1 MGKRRGKT
9 LISHTLPSSPS
20 RSFSSSSSSDFEF
33 TISLSPLSKSPSA
46 LCVADDL
53 FYKGQLL
60 PLQLSPRLSM
70 VRTLLASS
78 SDSASATDSSRD
90 SSGSSTDSQ
99 YSSFSSAAP
108 GAPGAAPGAGECDS
122 SRPSSVTED
131 DEFRRLH
138 CGPGHA
144 GGNPAAQIRR
154 GKYFLARFS
163 SVFRK
168 EPGKGREANYNLSGS
183 SSSSSSSTSVKKR
196 VSATAKEVIR
206 KYLKKVKPLYEK
218 LSQKQQQQQQQQKS
232 TEISPP
238 PAKTSPRSSFSQPL
252 RTERTVREIMVS
264 SGKSARKDGGGAFS
278 NSFSGNLRYP
288 RKRSCASSCPS
299 SMRSSP
305 SHSGVLSRGGFGVGV
320 ARTVGGCSS
329 EASSME
335 ELQSAIQGAIAHC
348 KNSMSQNNYKVMV
361 SNEI

>member
-9 LISHTLPSSPS
+9 LIPHSHTLPSSPS
-20 RSFSSSSSSDFEF
+20 RSFSSSSSSSDFEF
-33 TISLSPLSKSPSA
+33 TISLSPLNKSSSA
-46 LCVADDL
+46 LCVADEL

-78 SDSASATDSSRD
+78 SSSASDSATTSSRD

-99 YSSFSSAAP
+99 FSSSSAP
-108 GAPGAAPGAGECDS
+108 AGDCDS

-138 CGPGHA
+138 CGPGD
-144 GGNPAAQIRR
+144 GGGGGAQIRK
-154 GKYFLARFS
+154 GKYFLSRFS

-168 EPGKGREANYNLSGS
+168 EHGKGREAHYSVPGS
-183 SSSSSSSTSVKKR
+183 SSSSSSSSSAKKR

-218 LSQKQQQQQQQQKS
+218 LSQKQQQQHQQKS
-232 TEISPP
+232 EISPTP
-238 PAKTSPRSSFSQPL
+238 VQTSPRSSFSQPL
-252 RTERTVREIMVS
+252 KTERTVREIMLS
-264 SGKSARKDGGGAFS
+264 SGKSTRKDSNGAFS

-305 SHSGVLSRGGFGVGV
+305 SHSGVLCRSGFGGGGAGGGV
-320 ARTVGGCSS
+320 RTGGGCSS

-348 KNSMSQNNYKVMV
+348 KNSMLQNNYKVMV

>member
-1 MGKRRGKT
+1 MGKRRGTT

-33 TISLSPLSKSPSA
+33 TISLSPLNKSPSA
-46 LCVADDL
+46 LCVADEL

-70 VRTLLASS
+70 VRTLRASS
-78 SDSASATDSSRD
+78 SSSASDSATTSSRD

-99 YSSFSSAAP
+99 YSFAATAGGG
-108 GAPGAAPGAGECDS
+108 GAGGECDS

-144 GGNPAAQIRR
+144 GGNPAAQIRK

-168 EPGKGREANYNLSGS
+168 EPGKGREAHYNLSGPS
-183 SSSSSSSTSVKKR
+183 SSSSSSVKKR

-218 LSQKQQQQQQQQKS
+218 LSQKQQQQQQKS
-232 TEISPP
+232 EISPS

-252 RTERTVREIMVS
+252 RTERTVREIMLS
-264 SGKSARKDGGGAFS
+264 SGKSARKDGGAALS

-305 SHSGVLSRGGFGVGV
+305 SHSGVLSRSGCGAVGV
-320 ARTVGGCSS
+320 ARTFGGCSS

-348 KNSMSQNNYKVMV
+348 KNSMLQSNYKVMV